1 MKDKGLALPE
11 QQTSGSTAGSD
22 NCVAASPQE
31 VSNPDVPKKFV
42 AYMATRS
49 GSLYPF
55 SMHLSNGEL
64 RICTVQKSI
73 VKKSIELATTHAK
86 VCENVIR
93 DAQSEDDCPE
103 EEVKGSTI
111 WYPVKLLLS
120 QTKSRLIYFKSDR
133 ERNQG
138 IAAILKEQGF
148 SD

>member
-1 MKDKGLALPE
+1 
-11 QQTSGSTAGSD
+11 
-22 NCVAASPQE
+22 
-31 VSNPDVPKKFV
+31 
-42 AYMATRS
+42 MATRS

-55 SMHLSNGEL
+55 SMHLADGEL
-64 RICTVQKSI
+64 RICTIQKSI

-93 DAQSEDDCPE
+93 DASSDDECQE
-103 EEVKGSTI
+103 EEVKGSQI

-133 ERNQG
+133 ERQHG
-138 IAAILKEQGF
+138 ITAILKEQGF